1 MAPIDS
7 SSSILIEFLLTV
19 NIKDSRDSET
29 GSQTDD
35 YLYHGIDFLRQF
47 QLNNKYRKIKIWL
60 SDTYDIHFCDIWL
73 KLVLKQISR

>member
-47 QLNNKYRKIKIWL
+47 QLNNKYYLFIINLYLLKIKI
-60 SDTYDIHFCDIWL
+60 
-73 KLVLKQISR
+73 